1 MDGSSAA
8 SATWAARDA
17 LLARVHRRLALKLAV
32 ERTTTV
38 DQLASLR
45 ALNLITD
52 DQLAAG
58 MRWRRDWM
66 AHAQGV
72 TEGPIN
78 AADPAAAV
86 ATQLT
91 RFKAGVRCRDVREG
105 IGRVGEI
112 LLIMM
117 LIDGNSPDAI
127 AARPYPDPKDA
138 LARDRWRDDCITVIH
153 QLTERYR
160 VLDQPE
166 HA

>member
-8 SATWAARDA
+8 SAIWTVRDA
-17 LLARVHRRLALKLAV
+17 LLARVHRRLAFKLAV
-32 ERTTTV
+32 ERTPTV

-52 DQLAAG
+52 EQHAAG
-58 MRWRRDWM
+58 LRWRRDWM

-72 TEGPIN
+72 MDGSID
-78 AADPAAAV
+78 AADRSPA
-86 ATQLT
+86 QLA
-91 RFKAGVRCRDVREG
+91 RVKAGVRCQDVREG

-138 LARDRWRDDCITVIH
+138 LARGRWRDDCITVIH

-160 VLDQPE
+160 VLDQPM
-166 HA
+166 HV